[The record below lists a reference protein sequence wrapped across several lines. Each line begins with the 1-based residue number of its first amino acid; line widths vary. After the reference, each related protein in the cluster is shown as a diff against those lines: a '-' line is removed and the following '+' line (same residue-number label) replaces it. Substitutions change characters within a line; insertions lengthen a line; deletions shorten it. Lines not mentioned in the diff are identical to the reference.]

1 MKHIL
6 WNLSADVS
14 ARSFASLRLIITIS
28 EVLKWHNIIL
38 RLFAEDNNHK
48 AWDVSLSQVGTA
60 LPAVIQLQVGPAKM
74 GALNNTTHSPM
85 PNK

>member
-6 WNLSADVS
+6 CSPSTDVS
-14 ARSFASLRLIITIS
+14 VSVFASWRLIIQIS
-28 EVLKWHNIIL
+28 EALKWHNIIL
-38 RLFAEDNNHK
+38 RVFAEDNDPK

-60 LPAVIQLQVGPAKM
+60 LPTVIHLEVGPAKM
-74 GALNNTTHSPM
+74 GALNNTTHSPK